1 MGMGVRRRRRVGRG
15 VLGDLWKKAKN
26 VLVPALSKL
35 HEGVKKNK
43 SISRAL
49 GYSKHKGKSSVL
61 GDFAHQ
67 LGYGRRRKMVGKGF
81 FGDAWRWI
89 KGAAGTVNNVLK
101 KTGVLGKLLPGP
113 FGIAARAVGY
123 GKKRVVRRRRVG
135 RGIFGDAYR
144 RLKYSAIG
152 ALDRVH
158 KNIKDAR
165 LISRAL
171 GYHPKSSKSTS
182 LGTFARNL
190 GYGRKRGGAAMRMHG
205 GAAMRMHGGAT
216 MTVMPRRVK
225 STQMLQ
231 AGGRLNRLG
240 YGRPRGGS
248 MRQMG
253 GKLNQLSF

>member
-1 MGMGVRRRRRVGRG
+1 MVVSKMGMGVRRRRKVGRG

-26 VLVPALSKL
+26 VVLPALSRL
-35 HEGVKKNK
+35 HEGIKKNK

-49 GYSKHKGKSSVL
+49 GYSKHKDKSSVL

-67 LGYGRRRKMVGKGF
+67 LGYGRRRKMVGRGF
-81 FGDAWRWI
+81 FGDAWRWV

-113 FGIAARAVGY
+113 WGIAARAAGY
-123 GKKRVVRRRRVG
+123 GKKRVVRRRRRLIG
-135 RGIFGDAYR
+135 GNMRMQGKGIFGDTYR
-144 RLKYSAIG
+144 KLKNNAIG
-152 ALDRVH
+152 ALERVH

-182 LGTFARNL
+182 LGTIARNL
-190 GYGRKRGGAAMRMHG
+190 GYGRKRKRG

-225 STQMLQ
+225 STQM
-231 AGGRLNRLG
+231 
-240 YGRPRGGS
+240 
-248 MRQMG
+248 RQMG
-253 GKLNQLSF
+253 GRLNQLSF

>member
-1 MGMGVRRRRRVGRG
+1 MVASKMGLGVRRRRRVGRG

-123 GKKRVVRRRRVG
+123 GKKRIVRRRRVG

-144 RLKYSAIG
+144 KLKNNAIG

-190 GYGRKRGGAAMRMHG
+190 GYGRKRGGA
-205 GAAMRMHGGAT
+205 T

-231 AGGRLNRLG
+231 AGGAAMRMHGGRLNRLG